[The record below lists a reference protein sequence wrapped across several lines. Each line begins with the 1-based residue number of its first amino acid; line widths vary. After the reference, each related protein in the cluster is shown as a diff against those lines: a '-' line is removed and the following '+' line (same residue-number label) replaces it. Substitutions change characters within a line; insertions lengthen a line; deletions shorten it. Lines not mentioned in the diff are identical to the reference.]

1 MSKLLSVYV
10 GFILPFIFLNHVVAQ
25 NVSYWAPKDSIMSNV
40 DVYKADI
47 QVSNFKFIVGT
58 QFNVA
63 WDSTLLVLDSVGNFG
78 LPLKLDDHFGLVS
91 KSKGVLS
98 FQWFD
103 ESLKGV
109 TLPDKKSIFSLYFK
123 VKGLRGLKSPITF
136 VDTPTNIRETADSS
150 YKAVTSFYV
159 DGFVVLKMGATSS
172 AQGIDSEQLRI
183 DKVYPNPVSA
193 GEVSV
198 NWFSSVPGTVEYTLT
213 DVKGSVIKRW
223 LNKIGSGVQF
233 LQLPVS
239 DFPARGYYNLQIKQG
254 NFQSNQ
260 QIIYMPAN

>member
-1 MSKLLSVYV
+1 MRRFLSLFVFLV
-10 GFILPFIFLNHVVAQ
+10 GFFNAGVNAQ
-25 NVSYWAPKDSIMSNV
+25 SVSFWAPKDSILANI
-40 DVYKADI
+40 DVYRADI

-63 WDSTLLVLDSVGNFG
+63 WDSTLLSLDSVGNFG

-103 ESLKGV
+103 ESLKGI
-109 TLPDKKSIFSLYFK
+109 TLPDKKVLFSLYFK

-150 YKAVTSFYV
+150 YKAVTAFYV

-172 AQGIDSEQLRI
+172 APGIDPDQLRI
-183 DKVYPNPVSA
+183 EKVYPNPVST

-198 NWFSSVPGTVEYTLT
+198 NWFSSIPGTVEYTLT
-213 DVKGSVIKRW
+213 DVKGSIIKKW
-223 LNKIGSGVQF
+223 LNRIGTGTQY
-233 LQLPVS
+233 LQIPVT
-239 DFPARGYYNLQIKQG
+239 DFPAKGYYNLQIKQG
-254 NFQSNQ
+254 IFQSNQ

>member
-1 MSKLLSVYV
+1 MRRFLSLFVFLV
-10 GFILPFIFLNHVVAQ
+10 GFFNAGVNAQ
-25 NVSYWAPKDSIMSNV
+25 SVSFWAPKDSILANV
-40 DVYKADI
+40 DVYRADI

-63 WDSTLLVLDSVGNFG
+63 WDSTLLSLDSVGNFG

-103 ESLKGV
+103 ESLKGI
-109 TLPDKKSIFSLYFK
+109 TLPDKKVLFSLYFK

-150 YKAVTSFYV
+150 YKAVTAFYV

-172 AQGIDSEQLRI
+172 APGIDPDQLRI
-183 DKVYPNPVSA
+183 EKVYPNPVST

-198 NWFSSVPGTVEYTLT
+198 NWFSSIPGTVEYTLT
-213 DVKGSVIKRW
+213 DVKGSIIKKW
-223 LNKIGSGVQF
+223 LNRIGTGTQY
-233 LQLPVS
+233 LQIPVT
-239 DFPARGYYNLQIKQG
+239 DFPAKGYYNLQIKQG
-254 NFQSNQ
+254 IFQSNQ

>member
-1 MSKLLSVYV
+1 MSKLLSLYV
-10 GFILPFIFLNHVVAQ
+10 GLLLSFVFLNHMVAQ

-40 DVYKADI
+40 DVFKADI

-63 WDSTLLVLDSVGNFG
+63 WDSSLLILDSVGNFG

-91 KSKGVLS
+91 KSKGILS

-136 VDTPTNIRETADSS
+136 IDTPTNIRETADSS
-150 YKAVTSFYV
+150 YKAITAFYV

-172 AQGIDSEQLRI
+172 AQGIDSERKLVFVCSRYSRI
-183 DKVYPNPVSA
+183 HPN
-193 GEVSV
+193 G
-198 NWFSSVPGTVEYTLT
+198 
-213 DVKGSVIKRW
+213 R
-223 LNKIGSGVQF
+223 
-233 LQLPVS
+233 
-239 DFPARGYYNLQIKQG
+239 
-254 NFQSNQ
+254 
-260 QIIYMPAN
+260 